1 MHADPAPPPDLVAA
15 RPSGRAGASPAAPS
29 ADTPAALRARIRA
42 GRHRTHTAGLAPGFL
57 QANLAIV
64 PSAAA
69 PDFLLYCHR
78 NPKPC
83 PLIGVSDP
91 GNPRLPA
98 LGQDLDLR
106 TDVPAY
112 RVFRDG
118 APGELVDD
126 LRDVWR
132 DDLVAFALGCSF
144 SFEDALGLA
153 GIPVRHVAA
162 GRNVPMYRTNVR
174 TRAAGPFA
182 GPLVVTLRAFR
193 PADAIR
199 AIVLSERFPLA
210 HGAPV
215 HLGDPAAIGVDD
227 LARPDFGD
235 PPVIE
240 PGDALVYWACGVTPQ
255 LALGAAG
262 LDLVVAHEPG
272 HMLVTDVP
280 AASAE
285 SALAGP

>member
-1 MHADPAPPPDLVAA
+1 MSSTAVPPISSPTPPAW
-15 RPSGRAGASPAAPS
+15 RR
-29 ADTPAALRARIRA
+29 RIRDGA
-42 GRHRTHTAGLAPGFL
+42 HRGHTAGIAPGFL
-57 QANLAIV
+57 QGNLAVV
-64 PSAAA
+64 PAHAA

-83 PLIGVSDP
+83 PLIGVSEPGDP
-91 GNPRLPA
+91 RVPRL
-98 LGQDLDLR
+98 GEDLDIR

-118 APGELVDD
+118 GPGELVPD
-126 LRDVWR
+126 LQRAWR
-132 DDLVAFALGCSF
+132 DDLVAFVLGCSF
-144 SFEDALGLA
+144 SFEDALAAA
-153 GIPVRHVAA
+153 GIPVRHVDA
-162 GRNVPMYRTNVR
+162 GRNVPMYRTGID

-199 AIVLSERFPLA
+199 AITLSERFRLA

-215 HLGDPAAIGVDD
+215 HIGDPAAIGIED
-227 LARPDFGD
+227 LAAPDFGD

-240 PGDALVYWACGVTPQ
+240 PDDVLVYWACGVTPQ
-255 LALGAAG
+255 LALRGAG
-262 LDLVVAHEPG
+262 LDLVAVHEPG

-285 SALAGP
+285 HALAGL

>member
-1 MHADPAPPPDLVAA
+1 MHADPLPPSGRPDAPPPGPDD
-15 RPSGRAGASPAAPS
+15 SPAG
-29 ADTPAALRARIRA
+29 LRARIRA
-42 GRHRTHTAGLAPGFL
+42 GAHRTHTAGLAPGYL
-57 QANLAIV
+57 QGNLAIV
-64 PSAAA
+64 PAAAA

-83 PLIGVSDP
+83 PLIGVSEP
-91 GNPRLPA
+91 GDPRLPV
-98 LGQDLDLR
+98 LGEDLDLR
-106 TDVPAY
+106 TDLPAY

-118 APGELVDD
+118 GPGELVHD
-126 LRDVWR
+126 LLDPWR

-153 GIPVRHVAA
+153 GVPVRHVEA
-162 GRNVPMYRTNVR
+162 GLNVPMYRTGLP
-174 TRAAGPFA
+174 TRAAGAFA

-199 AIVLSERFPLA
+199 AILLSERYHLA

-215 HLGDPAAIGVDD
+215 HIGDPGAIGIDD

-240 PGDALVYWACGVTPQ
+240 PGDVLVYWACGVTPQ
-255 LALGAAG
+255 LALRGAG
-262 LDLVVAHEPG
+262 CDLVITHEPG

-285 SALAGP
+285 SALAGL